1 MYIHTHILYEI
12 TRNGSL
18 ACMLQGLNT
27 MYASSC
33 QSRQS
38 LVCPV
43 MLSSQTQFRAS
54 YVRKRSRLN
63 SCSLQN
69 AHGHCEPST
78 PAFAWVFFR
87 MFSAPK
93 IVHACL
99 TAFSSLVCV
108 SNQPK
113 GHLELSW
120 NIYSQYDWLHAQFLK
135 NPEMLFLDYRI
146 LRSILFLAT
155 LQGCYKTGFPFARP
169 SVNVTT
175 IKNIVCWV
183 YKQVP
188 SITIWGWRLSTTATK
203 EYEAVRKRARSCVGS
218 LVSAANK
225 RNISVF
231 NTKHN
236 LRLSSAFR
244 FVGWIWMDSSC
255 QFLRRLMFVA
265 CLISHEELFCFTA
278 RVFLLKS
285 KSSDVRSRI
294 ILSLFTRL

>member
-1 MYIHTHILYEI
+1 M
-12 TRNGSL
+12 RNSWRIQRCCFYSTTFSEAYFFL
-18 ACMLQGLNT
+18 RPCKDVIKLVFRSPDHQLN
-27 MYASSC
+27 
-33 QSRQS
+33 
-38 LVCPV
+38 
-43 MLSSQTQFRAS
+43 
-54 YVRKRSRLN
+54 
-63 SCSLQN
+63 
-69 AHGHCEPST
+69 
-78 PAFAWVFFR
+78 
-87 MFSAPK
+87 
-93 IVHACL
+93 I
-99 TAFSSLVCV
+99 
-108 SNQPK
+108 
-113 GHLELSW
+113 
-120 NIYSQYDWLHAQFLK
+120 
-135 NPEMLFLDYRI
+135 
-146 LRSILFLAT
+146 
-155 LQGCYKTGFPFARP
+155 
-169 SVNVTT
+169 TT

-278 RVFLLKS
+278 RVFMLKS

>member
-33 QSRQS
+33 QS

-43 MLSSQTQFRAS
+43 MLSSQTRFRAS

-99 TAFSSLVCV
+99 TAFSSLVCVCV

-169 SVNVTT
+169 SVKYYHDQKHSVLSVQASTFDYYMRMASLNHRYERVWGGAQTRSF
-175 IKNIVCWV
+175 VCGFFGV
-183 YKQVP
+183 RCKQ
-188 SITIWGWRLSTTATK
+188 K
-203 EYEAVRKRARSCVGS
+203 EHFGVQHK
-218 LVSAANK
+218 
-225 RNISVF
+225 
-231 NTKHN
+231 T
-236 LRLSSAFR
+236 
-244 FVGWIWMDSSC
+244 
-255 QFLRRLMFVA
+255 
-265 CLISHEELFCFTA
+265 
-278 RVFLLKS
+278 
-285 KSSDVRSRI
+285 
-294 ILSLFTRL
+294 